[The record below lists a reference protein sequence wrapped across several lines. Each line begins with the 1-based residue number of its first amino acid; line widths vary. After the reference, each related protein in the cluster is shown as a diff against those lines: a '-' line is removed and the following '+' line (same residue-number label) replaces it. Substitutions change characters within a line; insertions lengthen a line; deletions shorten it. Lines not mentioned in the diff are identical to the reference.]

1 MMNIKNW
8 RQCFVTSASMAIAV
22 GGSACLAGSLPAQ
35 EHDRG
40 EVFQIQTLPAVRADI
55 QDPLEST
62 FKEAF
67 PQPLRQ
73 PVQPLSSDRS
83 EASPQDA
90 DLKES
95 PPLELPAAKKIDK
108 TWLRRDIRSLRVN
121 IREEATVAPQDRSA
135 ELDYGLGFWS
145 DQFDQPCVFRWVA
158 PDIYYAQLYFE
169 DVALERY
176 GQTAGPYRQFVRSGV
191 HFFRSVAML
200 PNKVCN
206 DTPRTLDY
214 PLGFCRPGSAA
225 PLTQTRHYRPIHR

>member
-8 RQCFVTSASMAIAV
+8 RQWVVTSAWMAVAV
-22 GGSACLAGSLPAQ
+22 GGSACSVASQPAQ
-35 EHDRG
+35 EQDPG

-62 FKEAF
+62 YKEAV
-67 PQPLRQ
+67 PQPIGQ
-73 PVQPLSSDRS
+73 PAQPLSSDRS
-83 EASPQDA
+83 AASRQDA
-90 DLKES
+90 DLKE
-95 PPLELPAAKKIDK
+95 PAALELPATKKIDK

-135 ELDYGLGFWS
+135 ELDYGLGSWS

-176 GQTAGPYRQFVRSGV
+176 GQTAGPYRQFVRSGI

-206 DTPRTLDY
+206 DAPRTLDY